1 MARQFTVTLTSGT
14 DSGPYNIYYDSV
26 SSGTLATLCGTPNLA
41 ENLTL
46 SQVQSGVCVEVP
58 NDADRIIFY
67 NTNPDIAKDCETN
80 QEVHELT
87 NAPSPTPTTSP
98 TPSPTPSPSPTQTL
112 TPTPSPTTEEI
123 PCQCYEF
130 INTTNSAISYT
141 YTDCSGTIV
150 EATSNTEP
158 WTFYVC
164 AKSIVSVASNKL
176 TYSLYGSCTEGVC
189 NGMPTPT
196 PTSTSTPTPTPT
208 PSPTPNCDFDM
219 DINVVTPTP
228 TPTAT
233 STLPPDIARNGIYG
247 AISNSFSPVDAT
259 IWYSIS
265 NETSTVQPYPT
276 GFTWTQL
283 GSVKTL
289 PQCNDDVYFGY
300 VDLNVGEKLYYQLRD
315 TSGTIIYQNSA
326 GFKTA
331 GPDPC
336 TTSLATTYTTQFWYN
351 EPGSYNIKIKLEDPS
366 NSVSAT
372 EDTGTCQFWQ
382 VDTSIIDQTR
392 YGVVYTHPSSGS
404 TQSTFNQM
412 ESSIDPNNEN
422 IVVFGVCSESE
433 SVIYDSDTNSVVMT
447 PPGITRLEDGGA
459 CSENQNCIL
468 TVQPTP
474 TPTATS
480 NRGDGPVGSNVYYLS
495 SGRSVSND
503 FCGAPGYNATL
514 EITSSAPAVEMLL
527 NTTVYDN
534 LNPIVGNPLL
544 FYFVS
549 EHEGEN
555 STETIGSPQY
565 IRIGEDGVV
574 TDVGQMCG
582 NGPYSESIDPTS
594 TPTE

>member
-87 NAPSPTPTTSP
+87 NAP
-98 TPSPTPSPSPTQTL
+98 TQTPIPTYTPVPTETP

-130 INTTNSAISYT
+130 INTTNSAVSYT

-164 AKSIVSVASNKL
+164 AQSIVGVTSNKL

-189 NGMPTPT
+189 DNMPTPTPT
-196 PTSTSTPTPTPT
+196 PTSTETP
-208 PSPTPNCDFDM
+208 
-219 DINVVTPTP
+219 I
-228 TPTAT
+228 PTA
-233 STLPPDIARNGIYG
+233 TLPPDIARNGIYG
-247 AISNSFSPVDAT
+247 AINNSFSPVDAT

-265 NETSTVQPYPT
+265 TETNTAQPYPT

-283 GSVKTL
+283 GTVQTL

-315 TSGTIIYQNSA
+315 ALGTIIYENSA
-326 GFKTA
+326 GFKTS

-336 TTSLATTYTTQFWYN
+336 TTSLSIGYTTSFWYN

-366 NSVSAT
+366 NFVSAT
-372 EDTGTCQFWQ
+372 PTPTPTPTPRAVVEEPCVDVQFNGKSETTGGTVTYEGCDGNTYFLTVPGGDSVAAPRCVRNNSW
-382 VDTSIIDQTR
+382 
-392 YGVVYTHPSSGS
+392 
-404 TQSTFNQM
+404 TFDN
-412 ESSIDPNNEN
+412 PNNFEP
-422 IVVFGVCSESE
+422 S
-433 SVIYDSDTNSVVMT
+433 TLL
-447 PPGITRLEDGGA
+447 PGDCGGF
-459 CSENQNCIL
+459 QIG
-468 TVQPTP
+468 PTP

-480 NRGDGPVGSNVYYLS
+480 NKGGPIGANVYYLS

-503 FCGAPGYNATL
+503 FCSAPGYTATL
-514 EITSSAPAVEMLL
+514 EITSSAPSVEMLL
-527 NTTVYDN
+527 NTTVYDDG
-534 LNPIVGNPLL
+534 NPIVGNPLL

-549 EHEGEN
+549 EYEGEN
-555 STETIGSPQY
+555 STETIGYPQY
-565 IRIGEDGVV
+565 INISELGVV
-574 TDVGQMCG
+574 TNTGQMCG
-582 NGPYSESIDPTS
+582 SGDGIYPNSESINPTS